1 MKYKGMI
8 GAALA
13 CALTF
18 VASAEIRTDFNHH
31 ADFAKYHTFSIG
43 KINTSNPLDA
53 SRIKRV
59 VTRDLEMRGLQ
70 LVPTGGDLVVFAK
83 DKVKTEHEME
93 TMYNGMGGGWG
104 DGWAWGDDW
113 GDGFGG
119 GMGGFGEMGGMGG
132 MTTATTTE
140 VDQRTGKFVLDL
152 FEGSSKK
159 LLFRG
164 VADQDISNKSSKE
177 KKTLDK
183 DADDMLKK
191 LPLKP
196 MKHDKMKM

>member
-1 MKYKGMI
+1 MRFKATFA
-8 GAALA
+8 AALL
-13 CALTF
+13 CAFTLT
-18 VASAEIRTDFNHH
+18 ASAAIRTDFNHH

-43 KINTSNPLDA
+43 KITTTNPLDA
-53 SRIKRV
+53 SRIRRV

-83 DKVKTEHEME
+83 DRVKTEHDME
-93 TMYNGMGGGWG
+93 TTYAGYGDGWG

-113 GDGFGG
+113 GDGWGG
-119 GMGGFGEMGGMGG
+119 GFDDDMGGAM
-132 MTTATTTE
+132 TTE
-140 VDQRTGKFVLDL
+140 VTQRVGKFVLDL

-164 VADQDISNKSSKE
+164 VADQDVSGKSSKE

-183 DADDMLKK
+183 DADTMLKK
-191 LPLKP
+191 LPIKP
-196 MKHDKMKM
+196 AKHDKMKM

>member
-1 MKYKGMI
+1 MRLKATCA
-8 GAALA
+8 AALL
-13 CALTF
+13 CAFTLA
-18 VASAEIRTDFNHH
+18 ASAEIRTDFNHH

-43 KINTSNPLDA
+43 KITTTNPLDA
-53 SRIKRV
+53 GRIKRV

-83 DKVKTEHEME
+83 DRVKTEHDME
-93 TMYNGMGGGWG
+93 TTYDGFGGGWG
-104 DGWAWGDDW
+104 AGWAWGDGWVPGW
-113 GDGFGG
+113 G
-119 GMGGFGEMGGMGG
+119 GGFGPVMGTE
-132 MTTATTTE
+132 TTDE
-140 VDQRTGKFVLDL
+140 VTQREGKFVLDL

-164 VADQDISNKSSKE
+164 VADQDVSDKASKE

-191 LPLKP
+191 LPIKP

>member
-1 MKYKGMI
+1 MKHKGMI

-13 CALTF
+13 CALTLT
-18 VASAEIRTDFNHH
+18 AAAEIRTDFNHH
-31 ADFAKYHTFSIG
+31 ANFARYHTFSLG
-43 KINTSNPLDA
+43 KITTTNPLDA

-70 LVPTGGDLVVFAK
+70 MVPTGGDLVVFAK
-83 DKVKTEHEME
+83 DRVKTEHDME
-93 TMYNGMGGGWG
+93 TMYNGIGGGWG

-113 GDGFGG
+113 VGG
-119 GMGGFGEMGGMGG
+119 WDGGFGPMGGMS
-132 MTTATTTE
+132 TATTTE
-140 VDQRTGKFVLDL
+140 VNQRKGKFVLDL

-164 VADQDISNKSSKE
+164 VADQNVSSNSGKD
-177 KKTLDK
+177 KKMLDK

-191 LPLKP
+191 LPIKP